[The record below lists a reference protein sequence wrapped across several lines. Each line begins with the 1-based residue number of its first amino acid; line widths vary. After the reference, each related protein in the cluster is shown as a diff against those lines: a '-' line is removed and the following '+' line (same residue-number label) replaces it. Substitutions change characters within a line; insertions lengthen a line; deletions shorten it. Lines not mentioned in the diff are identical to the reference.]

1 MYLQHSNSDI
11 NNRKD
16 ETDNQYLDETTR
28 SDCTTDDDE
37 VCKRNAKRKQDGITC
52 DLKE

>member
-1 MYLQHSNSDI
+1 MYFQHSNSDI

-16 ETDNQYLDETTR
+16 ETDNQYLEETTR
-28 SDCTTDDDE
+28 SDCTTNDNE
-37 VCKRNAKRKQDGITC
+37 MRNRNAKCEQDGITC